1 MKNFTHIHEQLKEKF
16 DFKKNIY
23 SNLFDTDK
31 YFVFFGDSNIS
42 LEEINKLLQ
51 LIFSEEHNIYIY
63 YDNHIQSYNSEIFLK
78 KSILSSFLENYT
90 DNSMYPFIIFSDNI
104 NKFMYM
110 DTIFE
115 DIFLIGVNS
124 SILKI
129 KIEEFNKKNE
139 FTWISE
145 IQNKTLQQRF
155 LLGEYL
161 TNKQLN
167 KLTKIYSNL
176 YK

>member
-1 MKNFTHIHEQLKEKF
+1 
-16 DFKKNIY
+16 
-23 SNLFDTDK
+23 
-31 YFVFFGDSNIS
+31 
-42 LEEINKLLQ
+42 
-51 LIFSEEHNIYIY
+51 
-63 YDNHIQSYNSEIFLK
+63 
-78 KSILSSFLENYT
+78 
-90 DNSMYPFIIFSDNI
+90 
-104 NKFMYM
+104 M